1 MGNELD
7 LGKIFATLSFFQF
20 IQFPLTILPQLFAVI
35 ADIMNSA
42 STPMLARSA
51 NVLEGILADIQ
62 SV

>member
-1 MGNELD
+1 MTVTFTVYTAMGNELD

-42 STPMLARSA
+42 STSMLAQ
-51 NVLEGILADIQ
+51 L
-62 SV
+62 